1 MSDFERTAGIDAYI
15 SRRRRR
21 RNVVIAAI
29 LLLAAVPA
37 VLLFSVRVF
46 EVRATPSEAA
56 ATFSLQRS
64 CGAVLTVGSRALLL
78 SEEGCIDATA
88 EGYRQETVHLTKG
101 SGQQQIEV
109 ALRPLPGKVVIAV
122 DSTADFEVFVDEDA
136 LGSASVI
143 EVELERG
150 PHRLQLLG
158 PRIMPV
164 EEWIEVAGYGEE
176 QRFEFTT
183 EPSHST
189 FSVQVLPSEA
199 EILLDGVLV
208 GQGAHA
214 DAVAIGRHEV
224 EVRLDGYHSAVQTF
238 TAAPNSS
245 ADLGVIQLK
254 PRDATLSLSSAPT
267 GASVLVDD
275 RFVGTAP
282 LQIRLPALR
291 THGLTI
297 RKSGHEALKIQIRPA
312 PGEVIQRA
320 FRLGARTIEARVSAD
335 IEARLTVNG
344 IDQGKTPMR
353 VQVQEGDRIGVM
365 REGYQTQ
372 SVIVAEV
379 GGPQRAYA
387 FEMMRPEEWA
397 FHQAPQALQAAD
409 GSMLQKFPPVRF
421 RPWLAGGA
429 GQGAEKVL
437 KRAFYMGQREV
448 DYDSFRAFDPIAIP
462 KGISGKHPVA
472 NVTWKQAAEF
482 CNWLSGQEGLAPVY
496 EFGARG
502 ELRRVVANALGYR
515 LPTEAEWEAVSGYDF
530 SRKQPVGPYP
540 WGQRAAIPRAYANI
554 AGREAQALA
563 GRVLAGHSDNH
574 PSTAPTGTYPANFN
588 GLYDLA
594 GNVAEWT
601 TDYYSAVQPGANGQA
616 LVDPLGPAR
625 GVDHVVKGSSFKT
638 HALSALVSG
647 HRTFESTK
655 SDAVGFRIAKWIH

>member
-1 MSDFERTAGIDAYI
+1 MSDFERTDGIDAYI
-15 SRRRRR
+15 SRRRLR

-64 CGAVLTVGSRALLL
+64 CGAVLAVGSRALLF
-78 SEEGCIDATA
+78 SEEGCVDATA
-88 EGYRQETVHLTKG
+88 EGYRQETVQLAKG

-122 DSTADFEVFVDEDA
+122 DSAADFEVFVDEQT
-136 LGSASVI
+136 LGSAPVI

-150 PHRLQLLG
+150 PHRLRLRG

-164 EEWIEVAGYGEE
+164 DRSIDITGYGEE
-176 QRFEFTT
+176 QRFELTT

-189 FSVQVLPSEA
+189 FSVQALPSEA

-208 GQGAHA
+208 GRGAHA
-214 DAVAIGRHEV
+214 DAVAIGGHEV
-224 EVRLDGYHSAVQTF
+224 EVRLEGYHSAVQAF
-238 TAAPNSS
+238 TAAPNSL

-254 PRDATLSLSSAPT
+254 PKDATLSLSSAPT
-267 GASVLVDD
+267 GASVLVGD

-297 RKSGHEALKIQIRPA
+297 RKSGHEAIKIQIKPA
-312 PGEVIQRA
+312 PGEVIQRT
-320 FRLGARTIEARVSAD
+320 FRLGARSIEAQVSTDIEARV
-335 IEARLTVNG
+335 TVNG
-344 IDQGKTPMR
+344 IDRGATPMR
-353 VQVQEGDRIGVM
+353 VQVQEGDRIGVN

-379 GGPQRAYA
+379 GGTQRAYA

-397 FHQAPQALQAAD
+397 FRQAPQTHQAAD
-409 GSMLQKFPPVRF
+409 GSMLRKFPPVRF
-421 RPWLAGGA
+421 RPWLAGG
-429 GQGAEKVL
+429 GQSVEKVL
-437 KRAFYMGQREV
+437 KRAFYIGQREV
-448 DYDSFRAFDPIAIP
+448 DYDSFRAFDPIPIP
-462 KGISGKHPVA
+462 KGLSGQHPVA

-496 EFGARG
+496 EFGTRG
-502 ELRRVVANALGYR
+502 VVRRVVSSALGYR

-540 WGQRAAIPRAYANI
+540 WGQRAAIPRAYANL
-554 AGREAQALA
+554 AGREAQASA
-563 GRVLAGHSDNH
+563 GRVLAGHADNH
-574 PSTAPTGTYPANFN
+574 PTTAPTGTYPANFN
-588 GLYDLA
+588 GLHDLA

-601 TDYYSAVQPGANGQA
+601 TDYYSAAPPGAKGQA

-625 GVDHVVKGSSFKT
+625 GVDHLVKGSSFKT
-638 HALSALVSG
+638 HTLSALVSG
-647 HRTFESTK
+647 HRTFEPTK
-655 SDAVGFRIAKWIH
+655 SDAVGFRIAKWVH

>member
-1 MSDFERTAGIDAYI
+1 MSDFERPAGIDAYI
-15 SRRRRR
+15 SRQRLR
-21 RNVVIAAI
+21 RNIVIAAI
-29 LLLAAVPA
+29 LLLAAVPIL
-37 VLLFSVRVF
+37 LLFTARAF
-46 EVRATPSEAA
+46 ELRATPDEAA

-64 CGAVLTVGSRALLL
+64 CGVVLTFGSRALLL
-78 SEEGCIDATA
+78 SEEGCIEATA
-88 EGYRQETVHLTKG
+88 EGYRQETVHLAKG

-122 DSTADFEVFVDEDA
+122 DSAADFEVFVDEDA
-136 LGSASVI
+136 LGSASII

-158 PRIMPV
+158 PRIVPV
-164 EEWIEVAGYGEE
+164 EESIEVVGYGEE

-189 FSVQVLPSEA
+189 FSVQALPDEA
-199 EILLDGVLV
+199 EIWLDGVLV
-208 GQGAHA
+208 GRGAYA
-214 DAVAIGRHEV
+214 DAIAIGGHQV
-224 EVRLDGYHSAVQTF
+224 EVRLQGYHSAVQTF
-238 TAAPNSS
+238 TAAPNGL

-254 PRDATLSLSSAPT
+254 PKDATLSLSATPT
-267 GASVLVDD
+267 GASVLVDGQ
-275 RFVGTAP
+275 FVGTAP
-282 LQIRLPALR
+282 VEIRLAALR

-297 RKSGHEALKIQIRPA
+297 RKSGHQAIKTQIRPA
-312 PGEVIQRA
+312 PGEVIQRT
-320 FRLGARTIEARVSAD
+320 FRLGARTIEAQVSAD

-344 IDQGKTPMR
+344 IDRGKTPKR
-353 VQVQEGDRIGVM
+353 VQVQQGDRIGVM

-379 GGPQRAYA
+379 GGPQRTYA
-387 FEMMRPEEWA
+387 FEMMRPDEWE
-397 FHQAPQALQAAD
+397 FRQAPQTHEAAD
-409 GSMLQKFPPVRF
+409 GSVLRKFPPVRF
-421 RPWLAGGA
+421 RPWLADGS

-448 DYDSFRAFDPIAIP
+448 DYDSFRAFDPIPIP
-462 KGISGKHPVA
+462 KGLSGKHPVA

-496 EFGARG
+496 EFGTRG
-502 ELRRVVANALGYR
+502 VVRRVVSSALGYR

-540 WGQRAAIPRAYANI
+540 WGQRAAIPRAYANL

-563 GRVLAGHSDNH
+563 GRVLAGHADNH
-574 PSTAPTGTYPANFN
+574 PTTAPTGTYPANFN
-588 GLYDLA
+588 GLHDLA

-601 TDYYSAVQPGANGQA
+601 TDYYSAAPPGANGQA

-625 GVDHVVKGSSFKT
+625 GVDHLVKGSSFKT

-647 HRTFESTK
+647 HRTFEPTK